1 VWPLLENPRNSQVL
15 CVPTGALFGA
25 SIGSSMGSKSAIDKA
40 RKEEMERLGVSQ
52 DMLDAARDCGA
63 ELERSNAGLQAVRDS
78 LQTQQSFA
86 RRLDRD
92 ANDLYER
99 AKIAMADGKEE
110 EARKL
115 LFERNQD
122 QDKFKK
128 VLMQCAEEKKRL
140 EQMEK
145 NVKAI
150 ERRAMEVDSLLRRTL
165 GAKAVQEIATTDI
178 SGISLTMEDPLLQK
192 FRDLDID

>member
-1 VWPLLENPRNSQVL
+1 
-15 CVPTGALFGA
+15 
-25 SIGSSMGSKSAIDKA
+25 MGSKSALDRA
-40 RKEEMERLGVSQ
+40 RKEEMERLGVTQ

-63 ELERSNAGLQAVRDS
+63 ELERSNEGLRAVRDS

-92 ANDLYER
+92 ATDLYER
-99 AKIAMADGKEE
+99 AKIAMAQNKDE

-115 LFERNQD
+115 LLERQLD

-140 EQMEK
+140 EKMEQ

-150 ERRAMEVDSLLRRTL
+150 ERRAMEVDSLLRRTV
-165 GAKAVQEIATTDI
+165 GAKAIQETAATD
-178 SGISLTMEDPLLQK
+178 SMVGLSLTAEDPLIQK
-192 FRDLDID
+192 FRDLGID